1 MTCYFKKADT
11 IAVGLSFLPK
21 IVKYRLHNMEGSSV
35 GVAPPKGTGRNR
47 SKFAIIPAKGFETL

>member
-1 MTCYFKKADT
+1 
-11 IAVGLSFLPK
+11 
-21 IVKYRLHNMEGSSV
+21 MEGSSV